1 MEQRGSQI
9 KDSIQA
15 EVTGARRSAGG
26 GARCGTW
33 GLAAI
38 FLFIS
43 RDGAWGA
50 GVFRWN
56 DVRLSY
62 ASGSPDLK
70 HFGTAKDVAAAA
82 AKRASPSTDGET
94 SHTRYPAFSPD
105 RPCMWIVEKPTIPLF
120 VAVFPANR

>member
-43 RDGAWGA
+43 RDGAWGRA
-50 GVFRWN
+50 RCLGYFVGN

-70 HFGTAKDVAAAA
+70 HFRTAKDVAAAVLRQPNGQVGGSLHSFNGWRNISS
-82 AKRASPSTDGET
+82 KVSSIQ
-94 SHTRYPAFSPD
+94 S
-105 RPCMWIVEKPTIPLF
+105 
-120 VAVFPANR
+120 